1 MGFINSMQIFSI
13 QNYSNN
19 SYSLKS
25 KSQPTFEKG
34 GKTLTL
40 EYIVSK
46 HEKLIPERV
55 LLKAKEVLA
64 KTWQKK
70 PTLIDIHKETYA
82 PLLSCNTLDEAK
94 ALFPEFSEMAEKVV
108 YKRKS
113 RFAKEFKERTDEN
126 FALKMLQE
134 FWAKL
139 KTKEEI
145 AQDFGMTSRTTLEW
159 PLEQIGFVS
168 YPSNYKTILRA
179 SDPEGNKIITGKTKL
194 YNQLHPDLMY
204 AHNKKAA
211 QACKTPEYREAQRQR
226 MLEYDSKH
234 PERIQKISEHSTIM
248 WQEAAEVRKEMSEY
262 ITKNEPIEVRR
273 IFAKKIKGI
282 PLRAAEY
289 RMVRGA
295 YSRFWEANPQLRQ
308 NLSEA
313 SLRASKIRGVKK

>member
-1 MGFINSMQIFSI
+1 MQILSI
-13 QNYSNN
+13 QNYNYI
-19 SYSLKS
+19 YSS
-25 KSQPTFEKG
+25 KPKLHPTFEKG
-34 GKTLTL
+34 AKPITLD
-40 EYIVSK
+40 YIVAK

-64 KTWQKK
+64 KKRQEM

-82 PLLSCNTLDEAK
+82 PLLSCKTLDEAK
-94 ALFPEFSEMAEKVV
+94 ELFPEFSEMTENVV

-126 FALKMLQE
+126 FALKMLQD

-145 AQDFGMTSRTTLEW
+145 AQDLGMTSRSTLEW

-179 SDPEGNKIITGKTKL
+179 SDPEGNKIITSKTTL

-211 QACKTPEYREAQRQR
+211 QACKTPEYREAQRQ
-226 MLEYDSKH
+226 
-234 PERIQKISEHSTIM
+234 
-248 WQEAAEVRKEMSEY
+248 
-262 ITKNEPIEVRR
+262 
-273 IFAKKIKGI
+273 
-282 PLRAAEY
+282 
-289 RMVRGA
+289 
-295 YSRFWEANPQLRQ
+295 
-308 NLSEA
+308 
-313 SLRASKIRGVKK
+313 